1 MRSRGIRPQSAY
13 IISQGVSLANT
24 TAGFNQSVCG
34 VLGFGFGTI
43 ILAPWLLK
51 MFKPSWLWSVPNQ
64 PNLKLPKFYIL
75 LGLLFYFFLT
85 PILNRIPSISAL
97 ASSGFALLSVGLCLA
112 CWKALCLHN
121 NKDLIRWLALS
132 CCIPLMTILNAGFIS
147 FGTTAAVPI
156 LIFVFHFYRPRW
168 QVIIIALLALVL
180 GLTVFVNYLRDREEL
195 RARIWGGQNF
205 ESRIEQL
212 QQTVTT
218 FEFFNPSKQEHLE
231 LIDTR
236 LNQNVLVGR
245 AVNYISSGIVD
256 FADGESIVGAAIAVV
271 PRIFWPGKPVSAG
284 SGDIVS
290 RYTGLEFPPGTS
302 VGVGQV
308 LEFYINFGTLGVI
321 LGYVVFSTVL
331 RVIDITAGHKLMCGN
346 WAGFASWF
354 LPGLGLMQPGG
365 SLTEVVST
373 VAASVVLMYLINRF
387 YLKRKGQL

>member
-1 MRSRGIRPQSAY
+1 MIMLGERQWIIFLLITWVVVVGLVICAQWNKRLPSVGLPLSYLLNLSVIHWFGAMIYAFPWYTPQSAY

-51 MFKPSWLWSVPNQ
+51 MFKPSWFWSVPNQ

-195 RARIWGGQNF
+195 RARIWG
-205 ESRIEQL
+205 S
-212 QQTVTT
+212 
-218 FEFFNPSKQEHLE
+218 
-231 LIDTR
+231 
-236 LNQNVLVGR
+236 
-245 AVNYISSGIVD
+245 
-256 FADGESIVGAAIAVV
+256 
-271 PRIFWPGKPVSAG
+271 
-284 SGDIVS
+284 
-290 RYTGLEFPPGTS
+290 
-302 VGVGQV
+302 
-308 LEFYINFGTLGVI
+308 TL
-321 LGYVVFSTVL
+321 
-331 RVIDITAGHKLMCGN
+331 R
-346 WAGFASWF
+346 
-354 LPGLGLMQPGG
+354 
-365 SLTEVVST
+365 
-373 VAASVVLMYLINRF
+373 
-387 YLKRKGQL
+387 